1 MKIAICFF
9 GYPRFYDL
17 WKDNF
22 ENFYD
27 GCDVDFYAHF
37 WEDPDLN
44 KDELLSE
51 FNFKEVIIEK
61 QKEDF
66 CDIPEQTD
74 LSKITKSVFQTI
86 SPLYSLKKVGEII
99 KKFDDEYDFV
109 IVTRTDTGCICD
121 ESIKEYEMD
130 KDELYFSYVKG
141 NEWLNT
147 HLDAKWFCA
156 SADKI
161 LKICEIYDNLT
172 NYLQSDK
179 IPLCHH
185 RLFFHSLRE
194 YREKMNMVCVNPS
207 ASNGGWVFLRNKTTS
222 EI

>member
-37 WEDPDLN
+37 WEDPDLD

-86 SPLYSLKKVGEII
+86 SPLYSLKKVGEFI

-109 IVTRTDTGCICD
+109 IVTRTDAGCICD